1 MSSSQNKMAAGALLR
16 SRRDEVSSRI
26 REGRA
31 SDVRG
36 LTRALS
42 AGQDARQLK
51 YWLTAL
57 GVSKQEL
64 LEAIDKVGNAAA
76 GFILTTILG
85 IVGAFVATYLGQA
98 LGWYRPGEGAGLI
111 GAVVGAIIILLVDG
125 MVAGRRR
132 VV

>member
-1 MSSSQNKMAAGALLR
+1 MATGPLLR
-16 SRRDEVSSRI
+16 GRRDEVSSRI

-31 SDVRG
+31 SDVQYRG

-51 YWLTAL
+51 FWLRAL

-85 IVGAFVATYLGQA
+85 IVGAFVGPI
-98 LGWYRPGEGAGLI
+98 W
-111 GAVVGAIIILLVDG
+111 V
-125 MVAGRRR
+125 RR
-132 VV
+132 